1 VREYVL
7 DANAAI
13 RYFMPGPNDAGAAK
27 VESLIA
33 DAKRG
38 RSKIWMSVVNLGE
51 VFYILLRWLRDD
63 EALKYID
70 ILQRAAFIHAPDTD
84 HTISAARLKHGYK
97 LGYADSFAAA
107 LAIEKGATLVSADP
121 VFEKLERKI
130 KWMKLP
136 RFRE

>member
-1 VREYVL
+1 MRKYVL

-13 RYFMPGPNDAGAAK
+13 RYFMPELNDGGAAK
-27 VESLIA
+27 VDKLIEE
-33 DAKRG
+33 AKAG
-38 RSKIWMSVVNLGE
+38 RSKICMSAVNLGE
-51 VFYILLRWLRDD
+51 VFYILLRRLRED

-70 ILQRAAFIHAPDTD
+70 ILQQAAVIRVPDVN
-84 HTISAARLKHGYK
+84 HTIHAARLKHGYK

-107 LAIEKGATLVSADP
+107 LAMENSATLVSADP
-121 VFEKLERKI
+121 IFEKLGRKL

>member
-13 RYFMPGPNDAGAAK
+13 RYFTPEPNDPGAEK
-27 VESLIA
+27 VDKLIE
-33 DAKRG
+33 DAKNG
-38 RSKIWMSVVNLGE
+38 RSRIWMSVVNLGE
-51 VFYILLRWLRDD
+51 VFYILLRRLRED

-70 ILQRAAFIHAPDTD
+70 ILQQAALIHTPDVD
-84 HTISAARLKHGYK
+84 HTIAAARLKHGYK
-97 LGYADSFAAA
+97 FGYADSFAAA
-107 LAIEKGATLVSADP
+107 LAIEKDATLVSADP
-121 VFEKLERKI
+121 VFERLERKL

>member
-1 VREYVL
+1 MREYVL

-13 RYFMPGPNDAGAAK
+13 RYFKPEPNDAGAEK
-27 VESLIA
+27 IDSLIE
-33 DAKRG
+33 DAKSG
-38 RSKIWMSVVNLGE
+38 RSKIWMSAVNLGE
-51 VFYILLRWLRDD
+51 VFYTLLRWLRDD

-70 ILQRAAFIHAPDTD
+70 ILQQSAIIHAPDVG
-84 HTISAARLKHGYK
+84 HTIRAARLKHGYK
-97 LGYADSFAAA
+97 LGYADSFAAT

-121 VFEKLERKI
+121 VFEKLGRKL

>member
-1 VREYVL
+1 MREYVL

-13 RYFMPGPNDAGAAK
+13 RYFKPGPNDTGAEK
-27 VESLIA
+27 IDSLIE
-33 DAKRG
+33 DARSG
-38 RSKIWMSVVNLGE
+38 RSKIWMSAVNLGE
-51 VFYILLRWLRDD
+51 VFYTLLRWLRDD

-70 ILQRAAFIHAPDTD
+70 ILQQAAIIHTPDVN

-107 LAIEKGATLVSADP
+107 LAIERGATLVSADP
-121 VFEKLERKI
+121 VFEKLDRKL

-136 RFRE
+136 QFHG

>member
-1 VREYVL
+1 VREYIL

-13 RYFMPGPNDAGAAK
+13 RYFMPEPSDPGAEK
-27 VESLIA
+27 VDRVIE
-33 DAKRG
+33 DAKSG
-38 RSKIWMSVVNLGE
+38 RSAIWMSVVNLGE
-51 VFYILLRWLRDD
+51 VFYILLRRLRDD
-63 EALKYID
+63 EALKYVN
-70 ILQRAAFIHAPDTD
+70 ILRQAAIIHTPDVD
-84 HTISAARLKHGYK
+84 HAISAARLKHGYK

-121 VFEKLERKI
+121 VFEKLERKL

>member
-13 RYFMPGPNDAGAAK
+13 RYFMPGPNDIGAEK
-27 VESLIA
+27 VERLIE
-33 DAKRG
+33 DAKIG
-38 RSKIWMSVVNLGE
+38 RSKLWMSVVNLGE
-51 VFYILLRWLRDD
+51 VFYILLRRLRDD
-63 EALKYID
+63 EALKYIHT
-70 ILQRAAFIHAPDTD
+70 LQQAAFIHVPDLNDTLK
-84 HTISAARLKHGYK
+84 AARLKHWYK

-107 LAIEKGATLVSADP
+107 LAIEYNATVVSADP
-121 VFEKLERKI
+121 VFEKLEQKL